1 MRLNPIL
8 RRVAGQSHLFD
19 VVPLD
24 AASGCQG
31 LGWRFRNGEGI
42 GQVDF
47 LQISN
52 SLTLDISDFRCFQE
66 KQMILASESAPLLKL
81 RFKLSGCSL
90 LHFKNGDVPML
101 GEHCSA
107 SVYSPKELHH
117 ERLTRDVA
125 ERSVTLHC
133 DPAFFLRDL
142 NISPQS
148 TPEPIRAFL
157 EGRSIPRSFQRA
169 RLSARM
175 RQATIELMQPP
186 CSPPLARAFREV
198 KARDLTLS
206 LLILLCEA
214 EERTSRAGQASSKQ
228 PPALAAHELRRATDW
243 LHENLSDEADVI
255 ALARVVGGD
264 PIHLARAFK
273 QSTGFSVGQYR
284 LRARVERARQLLAE
298 GKLPIKAVGQDA
310 GFYDQAHLTR
320 SFRAVFGTTPLQYR
334 KQFANK
340 LA

>member
-1 MRLNPIL
+1 MRLNPLL
-8 RRVAGQSHLFD
+8 RRVARQSHQFD

-24 AASGCQG
+24 GTSGCKG
-31 LGWRFRNGEGI
+31 VGWRFRNGEGI

-47 LQISN
+47 LQISR

-66 KQMILASESAPLLKL
+66 KQMTLATESAPLLKL

-90 LHFKNGDVPML
+90 LHFKSGDVPML

-107 SVYSPKELHH
+107 SVYSPQELRH

-133 DPAFFLRDL
+133 DAAFFLQDL
-142 NISPQS
+142 GLSPEA
-148 TPEPIRAFL
+148 TPQPIRAFL
-157 EGRSIPRSFQRA
+157 QGRSIPRSFQRA

-175 RQATIELMQPP
+175 RRATIELMQPL
-186 CSPPLARAFREV
+186 CSPQLARAFREV
-198 KARDLTLS
+198 KARDLALS
-206 LLILLCEA
+206 LLILLSEV
-214 EERTSRAGQASSKQ
+214 EERTSRSAQAGRQ
-228 PPALAAHELRRATDW
+228 PPALAPHELRRATDW
-243 LHENLSDEADVI
+243 LHENLGDEADVT

-264 PIHLARAFK
+264 PIHLARAFR
-273 QSTGFSVGQYR
+273 QSTGFSVAQYR
-284 LRARVERARQLLAE
+284 LRARVERARQLLVE

-320 SFRAVFGTTPLQYR
+320 AFRAVFGATPLQYR
-334 KQFANK
+334 RQFTGKKN
-340 LA
+340 